1 MDPLPRRRRGA
12 GALSKGPIAVGAL
25 LLAAGAAAV
34 GVPDPVASPGEPAT
48 ASAEPPMIG
57 GPHPLVGY
65 GADAL
70 RSCAPE
76 DGGDWNVS
84 VQTVT
89 AASDLYPDQNPPS
102 GTLQGLLAGDLPLD
116 ADLVVV
122 VFRTGGLAAGNLP
135 FRNMTRRS
143 CLVIA
148 GHTAPETYWV
158 AGGAPFT
165 GRPFSD
171 IVYRGIGHIP
181 DRRIDGGIRKAS
193 VVMLQC
199 AQDSHLDQLSVAFG
213 NNDMLSTVSGCARR
227 VTVARSVC
235 GPSAGGTAGRCGG
248 MFGKAEHECGE
259 QSWAWILGF
268 ENMRRNPLIG
278 CGTRAPVNV
287 TNVVTFNATDAGR
300 VQTADVKINFRG
312 ILSLA
317 GPLTRCHRDRAIT
330 WFEQLGP
337 EARSEIFMEGVRS
350 VGAPG
355 CPWTATEAAWNG
367 PHTVFHYSV
376 SERPVA
382 FETHGVA
389 VPHPDP
395 DHAVDPVP
403 LDGLEDAVLGNVGAN
418 FRLACDGRLVRRPNA
433 LDRESIRRVRARD
446 FADRP
451 WESLSHYESVHGT
464 VTFPEGVPCPDGN
477 ANGIPDEAERWLTGS
492 TTGIRN
498 VGELNP
504 ATGRPWILDYLGGR

>member
-1 MDPLPRRRRGA
+1 MAFVFVA
-12 GALSKGPIAVGAL
+12 GT
-25 LLAAGAAAV
+25 AATSHSHPASSGGEEERV
-34 GVPDPVASPGEPAT
+34 IPDR
-48 ASAEPPMIG
+48 PMIG

-70 RSCAPE
+70 RSCAPP
-76 DGGDWNVS
+76 GGGAWRVA
-84 VQTVT
+84 VLKVT

-102 GTLQGLLAGDLPLD
+102 GTLQGVLAGDLPMD

-122 VFRTGGLAAGNLP
+122 VFETGGFAAGTLP
-135 FRNMTRRS
+135 FRNLARRS

-158 AGGAPFT
+158 SGGAPFT
-165 GRPFSD
+165 GAPFSD

-193 VVMLQC
+193 IVMLQC
-199 AQDSHLDQLSVAFG
+199 AQDSHIDQISVAFG

-235 GPSAGGTAGRCGG
+235 GPSAGGRAGRCGG
-248 MFGKAEHECGE
+248 LFGKTEHECGE
-259 QSWAWILGF
+259 QSWAWVLGF
-268 ENMRRNPLIG
+268 ENMRRNPLVG

-300 VQTADVKINFRG
+300 VQTADVRINFRS
-312 ILSLA
+312 ILSLG
-317 GPLTRCHRDRAIT
+317 GPLTGCERDRAIT

-337 EARSEIFMEGVRS
+337 EARSEIYLDGVRS
-350 VGAPG
+350 VAAPG
-355 CPWTATEAAWNG
+355 CPWRATEAMWEG

-389 VPHPDP
+389 SPHPGP
-395 DHAVDPVP
+395 ALPAQPVP
-403 LDGLEDAVLGNVGAN
+403 LDDLEEAVLRNVGAN
-418 FRLACDGRLVRRPNA
+418 FRLECDGRLVHRPNA
-433 LDRESIRRVRARD
+433 LDRVSFRRVRSRD

-464 VTFPEGVPCPDGN
+464 VDFPEGVPCQDGN
-477 ANGIPDEAERWLTGS
+477 ANGIPDAAERWLSGS
-492 TTGIRN
+492 ATGIGN
-498 VGELNP
+498 VGALNP
-504 ATGRPWILDYLGGR
+504 DTGRPWILDYLGGR